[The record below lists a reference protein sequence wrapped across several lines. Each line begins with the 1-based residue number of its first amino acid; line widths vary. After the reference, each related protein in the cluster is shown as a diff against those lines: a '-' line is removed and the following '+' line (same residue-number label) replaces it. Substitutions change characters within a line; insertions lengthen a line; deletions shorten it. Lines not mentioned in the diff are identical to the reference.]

1 MRVLTA
7 GAVALIMTVTG
18 AFAANDADAIKG
30 TGALA
35 PGKPAGVKQA
45 QELGDAT
52 LVILGIAAIAA
63 AAIIAGTTGNSAP
76 ASTTSQ

>member
-18 AFAANDADAIKG
+18 AFAANDKD
-30 TGALA
+30 TLA

-45 QELGDAT
+45 QEIADSTLLLLG
-52 LVILGIAAIAA
+52 VGAIAA
-63 AAIIAGTTGNSAP
+63 AAIIAGTTGNNAP

>member
-18 AFAANDADAIKG
+18 AFAANDAVATKG

-52 LVILGIAAIAA
+52 LVIVGIAAIAA

>member
-18 AFAANDADAIKG
+18 AFAANDANVAK
-30 TGALA
+30 GALA

-45 QELGDAT
+45 QDLSDAT
-52 LVILGIAAIAA
+52 LVIVGIAAIAA